1 MNNDI
6 KEQVLK
12 IKNILLSD
20 PKIKE
25 FLKLKEEVKNNK
37 EILEYQD
44 KIRTLQK
51 KMTTNVM
58 DKEKYEVAKKEYLE
72 VLDQYQNHPLVY
84 NYIKLSEE
92 IKDILL
98 EIKEILE

>member
-25 FLKLKEEVKNNK
+25 FLNLKEEVKNNK

-44 KIRTLQK
+44 KIRALQK

>member
-25 FLKLKEEVKNNK
+25 FLELKEEVKNNK

-44 KIRTLQK
+44 KIRALQK
-51 KMTTNVM
+51 KMTKNVM
-58 DKEKYEVAKKEYLE
+58 DKEKYAVAKKEYLE

>member
-25 FLKLKEEVKNNK
+25 FLKLKEEVKNNQ
-37 EILEYQD
+37 EILDYQD

-72 VLDQYQNHPLVY
+72 ILDQYQNHPLVY
-84 NYIKLSEE
+84 NYIKLNEE

>member
-12 IKNILLSD
+12 IKKILLSD

-25 FLKLKEEVKNNK
+25 FLNLKEEVKNNK

-44 KIRTLQK
+44 KIRALQK

-72 VLDQYQNHPLVY
+72 TLDQYQNHPLVY

>member
-25 FLKLKEEVKNNK
+25 FLELKEEVKNNK

-44 KIRTLQK
+44 KIRALQK
-51 KMTTNVM
+51 KMTKNVM